1 MAQTKLRLIYID
13 LLSYQ
18 LLINFLNYFQRQPSR
33 SVLRK
38 RCSENMQQFY
48 KRTPIPKCDSN
59 KVALHFIE
67 VTLCHGCSP
76 VNLLNIFR
84 TLFPKYSSGGC
95 FFTSTNCSANF
106 SPLYFPLSNTLF
118 SLTVVHNIEKVNPGP
133 SEKVDHIFL
142 LNRSLMLFLLSP
154 AVCNR

>member
-67 VTLCHGCSP
+67 ITLCHGCSP

-84 TLFPKYSSGGC
+84 TLFPQYSSGGC
-95 FFTSTNCSANF
+95 FFTSTNCSANI
-106 SPLYFPLSNTLF
+106 NTLF